1 MDRDTRKYLKNKGR
15 NTGRFVALPYNL
27 LESDAWKD
35 LSPEAALIYI
45 EVKRRYNGKNNGDI
59 PLSCREASVAAHCS
73 KGTAGKKLAEL
84 VEHGFIKQVHKGRFR
99 NRHASTWI
107 LTCEVYEGQS
117 PSNGKRTVMTRQLPF
132 VESEPPI
139 KATPSPI
146 IKTIEVKGSL
156 FLSLS
161 STTNALPLTA

>member
-1 MDRDTRKYLKNKGR
+1 MNDDEVRDRLRKLVTKAGSQKAW
-15 NTGRFVALPYNL
+15 ALQ
-27 LESDAWKD
+27 
-35 LSPEAALIYI
+35 
-45 EVKRRYNGKNNGDI
+45 
-59 PLSCREASVAAHCS
+59 
-73 KGTAGKKLAEL
+73 
-84 VEHGFIKQVHKGRFR
+84 HGFSEQYV
-99 NRHASTWI
+99 SDV
-107 LTCEVYEGQS
+107 L
-117 PSNGKRTVMTRQLPF
+117 NGKRTVMTRQLPF